1 MQKKLLAVAVAG
13 ALALPGAASAASSVT
28 ITGFFKVS
36 YAWTK
41 VSDQVNGVNQCGA
54 AAGGSCSQTQ
64 DRVQDESSRIY
75 FRVVEDLGGG
85 LQAIGQVDW
94 RIAMDTGSD
103 AANGANWVGL
113 RSKSWGQ
120 VTMGRHDLHYIYTED
135 QSYSRGG
142 SLKGVNTSIIAYSA
156 GGVFAI
162 ANATRTPNTVVWDS
176 PNWKGFNLKVAYSTN
191 PYAANEAD
199 IGSQV
204 SDGYAVNI
212 APQYNAKNWGIG
224 YSYWQGKNDN
234 STFALPATSPIAGVV
249 AAQIKT
255 TGNRIN
261 AHYQWGGFRLGV
273 VWDQSKIKD
282 SNGATAAT
290 PLCGVGVGC
299 GTISK
304 RDAWSIPLRYDFG
317 KWSVFG
323 HYSWAQNDKGQA
335 FNGLNSKA
343 KMWAIGGAYSLSK
356 RTKLALEW
364 AQIKNKE
371 DAAYNLFTNA
381 TGTLG
386 SASNTVFPGQ
396 DPSQLAFTV
405 THNF

>member
-28 ITGFFKVS
+28 ITGFFKLS
-36 YAWTK
+36 YAYTK
-41 VSDQVNGVNQCGA
+41 VSNQP
-54 AAGGSCSQTQ
+54 AGGSQSQ

-94 RIAMDTGSD
+94 RIALDAGSSG
-103 AANGANWVGL
+103 ASGANWVGL

-120 VTMGRHDLHYIYTED
+120 ATIGRHDLHYIYTED

-142 SLKGVNTSIIAYSA
+142 SLKGTNTSIIAYSV

-162 ANATRTPNTVVWDS
+162 ANATRTPNTIVWDS
-176 PNWKGFNLKVAYSTN
+176 PNWKGFTLKAAYSAN
-191 PYAANEAD
+191 PYAASEGD
-199 IGSQV
+199 IGSTT
-204 SDGYAVNI
+204 SDGWALNI

-224 YSYWQGKNDN
+224 YSYWQGKNDGTTFTLAAN
-234 STFALPATSPIAGVV
+234 SPLGAGAIVN
-249 AAQIKT
+249 AQIKT
-255 TGNRIN
+255 TGNRVN
-261 AHYQWGGFRLGV
+261 AHYQWGGFRVGV
-273 VWDQSKIKD
+273 VWDQAKTKD
-282 SNGATAAT
+282 QNGATVASAV
-290 PLCGVGVGC
+290 CGVGVGC

-304 RDAWSIPLRYDFG
+304 RNAWSIPLRYDFG

-323 HYSWAQNDKGQA
+323 HYSWALRDKGQA
-335 FNGLNSKA
+335 FQNLDSKA
-343 KMWAIGGAYSLSK
+343 KMWTIGASYSLSK

-364 AQIKNKE
+364 AQLKNKE
-371 DAAYNLFTNA
+371 DASYNLFTNV
-381 TGTLG
+381 GGLG
-386 SASNTVFPGQ
+386 STSNAVAPGQ

>member
-28 ITGFFKVS
+28 ITGFFKLS

-41 VSDQVNGVNQCGA
+41 VSNQPAGA
-54 AAGGSCSQTQ
+54 SQSQ

-94 RIAMDTGSD
+94 RIALDAGSD
-103 AANGANWVGL
+103 GASGANWVGL

-120 VTMGRHDLHYIYTED
+120 ATIGRHDLHYIYTED

-142 SLKGVNTSIIAYSA
+142 SLKGTNTSIIAFSA

-162 ANATRTPNTVVWDS
+162 ANATRTPNTIVWDS
-176 PNWKGFNLKVAYSTN
+176 PNWKGFTLKAAYSTN
-191 PYAANEAD
+191 PYAASEGD
-199 IGSQV
+199 IGSTV
-204 SDGYAVNI
+204 SDGWALNL

-224 YSYWQGKNDN
+224 YSYWQGKNDGN
-234 STFALPATSPIAGVV
+234 TFTIPANGALPAGFNVP
-249 AAQIKT
+249 AQIKT
-255 TGNRIN
+255 TGNRVN
-261 AHYQWGGFRLGV
+261 GHYQWGGFRVGV
-273 VWDQSKIKD
+273 VWDQAKIKCQNLA
-282 SNGATAAT
+282 SGL
-290 PLCGVGVGC
+290 PCGVSTV
-299 GTISK
+299 SK
-304 RDAWSIPLRYDFG
+304 RNAWSVPLRYDWG

-323 HYSWAQNDKGQA
+323 HYSWALRDKGDA
-335 FNGLNSKA
+335 FQNLDTKA
-343 KMWAIGGAYSLSK
+343 KMFAIGGSYSFSK
-356 RTKLALEW
+356 RTKIALEW

-371 DAAYNLFTNA
+371 NAAYNLFTN
-381 TGTLG
+381 TGSLG
-386 SASNTVFPGQ
+386 SNDNAVTPGQ
-396 DPSQLAFTV
+396 DPSQLALTV